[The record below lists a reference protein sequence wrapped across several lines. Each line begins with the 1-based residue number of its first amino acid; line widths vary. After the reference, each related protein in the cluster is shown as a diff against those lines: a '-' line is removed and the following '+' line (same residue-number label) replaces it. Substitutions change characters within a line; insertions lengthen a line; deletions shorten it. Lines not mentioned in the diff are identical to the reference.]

1 MSQCHSI
8 SLCKSFLNGD
18 IFAYFDIFCR
28 NFLNNA
34 QILENVLGLFYCNCI
49 GTRREWEPF
58 GKATICS
65 RILISVNPT
74 YAHIHLAL
82 GRSVSI
88 WKEIH
93 IL

>member
-1 MSQCHSI
+1 MPQCHSI

-18 IFAYFDIFCR
+18 IFAYFPYFSEIFP
-28 NFLNNA
+28 NNA
-34 QILENVLGLFYCNCI
+34 QILENVLGLFYGNCI
-49 GTRREWEPF
+49 GTREWEPS

-74 YAHIHLAL
+74 YAQIHLVL

-88 WKEIH
+88 WKEIPF
-93 IL
+93 L